1 MSQPPSPT
9 RVLNVLLTHGTA
21 RAVAKMVAWWR
32 DEAGARMEDVLIAH
46 GGNRSDFAAVEHPHK
61 VFIDD
66 PRLRTRDHTRQ
77 RQSYRTIFH
86 EASDWIK
93 AHRYADVSH
102 ICFAEYDFIPLVS
115 GFNERQIAAMAE
127 EQADVL
133 GLRVSRVDGTSH
145 PHYLYHAHDPAF
157 VRFWEGCSLREDR
170 RAVLSMFGASHF
182 WTREAFEA
190 VAGSP
195 EPFPIYLELFLPTT
209 AHHLGFRVRPYP
221 EPAAH
226 AFIRHLGDMRREMPR
241 ARAGSAWAIHP
252 VKSLWLEDS
261 RANRAFG

>member
-1 MSQPPSPT
+1 MSPSSPPT

-32 DEAGARMEDVLIAH
+32 DEAGAGAENMLVAH
-46 GGNRSDFAAVEHPHK
+46 GGIRADYEAVEHPHK

-93 AHRYADVSH
+93 ARDYADVSH
-102 ICFAEYDFIPLVS
+102 ICFAEYDYIPLLPRL
-115 GFNERQIAAMAE
+115 NERQLAALVQE
-127 EQADVL
+127 GADVL

-157 VRFWEGCSLREDR
+157 ARFWNGCSVREDR
-170 RAVLSMFGASHF
+170 RSVLSMFGASHF
-182 WTREAFEA
+182 WTRQAFEA
-190 VAGSP
+190 VAASP

-209 AHHLGFRVRPYP
+209 AHHLGYRVRPYP
-221 EPAAH
+221 DAAAH
-226 AFIRHLGDMRREMPR
+226 ACIRHLGDQGPELLR
-241 ARAGSAWAIHP
+241 ARAAGAWAIHP
-252 VKSLWLEDS
+252 VKGLW
-261 RANRAFG
+261 R